1 MEDNRAPRSTKILL
15 ASSVRSLLD
24 PNSLAIC
31 LAAAI
36 NFSSPSNSGNTDLKS
51 AIAIEESKPKGVTK
65 KDQKQKLFSQKKA
78 TPPKPFTTE
87 LDRLRWLNQKHLNP
101 ETW

>member
-24 PNSLAIC
+24 SNSLAMC

-36 NFSSPSNSGNTDLKS
+36 NFSSPSDSGNTDLKS
-51 AIAIEESKPKGVTK
+51 AIAIEESKPKGTK
-65 KDQKQKLFSQKKA
+65 NKSFVVKRGLLPQNLL
-78 TPPKPFTTE
+78 PP
-87 LDRLRWLNQKHLNP
+87 R
-101 ETW
+101 